1 MIKQLADCQP
11 QRARRNTE
19 KIESS
24 GSVEL
29 CVLCVLRGL
38 KNNASLDLAL
48 DLTLPKAEQSAKD
61 QAIS

>member
-1 MIKQLADCQP
+1 MIKQLADFKP

-29 CVLCVLRGL
+29 CVLRGL
-38 KNNASLDLAL
+38 NNNASSALAL
-48 DLTLPKAEQSAKD
+48 DLIYPKAEQSAKD